1 MFKINDVELEL
12 DLMDI
17 DEKERFEECFET
29 MNETV
34 QEAVKNINEGDS
46 ESVYMRKICEAVMD
60 FFDNLFGEGTSNEI
74 FDGRVNIKKCMLAI
88 QDITKEK
95 VRQGKELNDIVK
107 ASSTIGVEDK
117 LPNRA
122 QRRAQGRVRK

>member
-17 DEKERFEECFET
+17 DEKERFEECFEI
-29 MNETV
+29 MNEMV

-46 ESVYMRKICEAVMD
+46 ESAYMRRICEAVMD

-95 VRQGKELNDIVK
+95 VRQGKELDEIVK

-117 LPNRA
+117 LPNRVS
-122 QRRAQGRVRK
+122 RRKLN

>member
-46 ESVYMRKICEAVMD
+46 ESVYMRKICESVMD

-95 VRQGKELNDIVK
+95 VRQGKELNEIVK

-122 QRRAQGRVRK
+122 QRRKSKLN